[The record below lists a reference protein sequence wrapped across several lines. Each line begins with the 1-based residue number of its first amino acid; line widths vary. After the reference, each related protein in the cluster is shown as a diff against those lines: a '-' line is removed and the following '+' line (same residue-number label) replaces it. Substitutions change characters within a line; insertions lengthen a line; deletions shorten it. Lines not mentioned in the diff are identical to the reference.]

1 MTTLALVQ
9 LLPDDRPRE
18 RFLRDGP
25 HTLKADELLAL
36 VLGTGLG
43 IEDVLQL
50 ARRTLERLGGVE
62 ALAAASVDELT
73 AIHGIGLVKAMRIR
87 AAFELAFRSLAAA
100 AEAGREAAFEATSP
114 PREDLEDAVARV
126 RGQLSV
132 SERAVIGYHVRGV
145 LPPITLAL
153 GEALG
158 TRSRLG
164 SYLARLLAEG
174 IGPWWIFV
182 VRASDPPRDIERTRA
197 CDLLEAARLVG
208 VDLESV
214 VLVHGGEHTVLAAVA
229 P

>member
-1 MTTLALVQ
+1 MTTLALVH

-50 ARRTLERLGGVE
+50 ARRTLDRLGGLE
-62 ALAAASVDELT
+62 ALAAASIDELT

-87 AAFELAFRSLAAA
+87 AAFELAFRSIAAA
-100 AEAGREAAFEATSP
+100 AEAGREAAFIAASP
-114 PREDLEDAVARV
+114 PREELEDAVVRV
-126 RGQLSV
+126 RGQLSI

-174 IGPWWIFV
+174 TGPWWVFV
-182 VRASDPPRDIERTRA
+182 VRASEPPRDIERTRA

-214 VLVHGGEHTVLAAVA
+214 VLVHGSDHTVLAAVA